1 MKKIWLALAGMI
13 LAFSATAAQF
23 TDGKQ
28 YITLDKPVAGEPQVL
43 EFFSFYCPH
52 CYEVE
57 QVLHVSDTVKKKLP
71 EGTKMTKYHVEFLG
85 PLGKDLTQAW
95 AVAIA
100 LGVEDK
106 ITAPMFEAVQKTQTV
121 QTTADIRKVFVDAGV
136 KGEDYDA
143 AWNSFVVKSLVA
155 QQEKAAADFQLQ
167 GVPAMYVNGKYQVNM
182 RGMDTT
188 SMDIFV
194 QQYADTVKTW
204 LDEVTTYKRR
214 SLTGVFV

>member
-1 MKKIWLALAGMI
+1 MKKVLLALAGMI
-13 LAFSATAAQF
+13 LAFSATAAQI

-28 YITLDKPVAGEPQVL
+28 YTTLEKPVVGEPQVL

-52 CYEVE
+52 CYQFEEVI
-57 QVLHVSDTVKKKLP
+57 HVSDNVKKKLP
-71 EGTKMTKYHVEFLG
+71 EGTKMTRYHVEFLG

-121 QTTADIRKVFVDAGV
+121 QTVADIRKVFIDAGI
-136 KGEDYDA
+136 KAEEYDA

-155 QQEKAAADFQLQ
+155 QQEKAAADLGLR
-167 GVPAMYVNGKYQVNM
+167 GVPAMFVNGKYQLNPQ
-182 RGMDTT
+182 GMDT
-188 SMDIFV
+188 SNMDAFV
-194 QQYADTVKTW
+194 QQYADTVKF
-204 LDEVTTYKRR
+204 LVEKK
-214 SLTGVFV
+214 